1 MALINGITR
10 KVAHKFTHKVA
21 QNLSSRGYKQFCKA
35 LAQPQAVQREKLSSL
50 LKVIAPSVS
59 GKKYNLSSSL
69 FYEEFIRKV
78 PITEYSDWAEQIDKA
93 RAGSSKELSIEANE
107 RFQPTS
113 GSTSKIKWI
122 PYTQSFLNEL
132 DAAISPWMMDMY
144 MHHPGMLKGTHYW
157 SLSWMPTELR
167 RTISGAVNDDLK
179 LLPWWKR
186 LFMGLTSSVPEGV
199 SLADTSEDSQFATLC
214 YLLADKSLS
223 FLSVWSPTFAL
234 TLFDNIIKHKLEL
247 VSVLATGKW
256 GERAPALPGLKC
268 PRSQ

>member
-10 KVAHKFTHKVA
+10 KIAHKFTHKAA
-21 QNLSSRGYKQFCKA
+21 QNLSARGYKKFCKA

-93 RAGSSKELSIEANE
+93 RAGSSQELSIETNE

-132 DAAISPWMMDMY
+132 DAAIDNQ
-144 MHHPGMLKGTHYW
+144 
-157 SLSWMPTELR
+157 LR
-167 RTISGAVNDDLK
+167 FVAK
-179 LLPWWKR
+179 
-186 LFMGLTSSVPEGV
+186 
-199 SLADTSEDSQFATLC
+199 
-214 YLLADKSLS
+214 
-223 FLSVWSPTFAL
+223 
-234 TLFDNIIKHKLEL
+234 
-247 VSVLATGKW
+247 
-256 GERAPALPGLKC
+256 
-268 PRSQ
+268 